1 VLARF
6 HILPVA
12 AAPSTWEGNYIGA
25 DVILTKKLDWP
36 VRRWFA
42 FVNEGIQALLPCC
55 HPLYRSID

>member
-1 VLARF
+1 L
-6 HILPVA
+6 
-12 AAPSTWEGNYIGA
+12 TWEGNYIGA